1 MNKNLKHTGKKYI
14 FNFFLTYEEKQLIFA
29 LKELHRLNNRLGNDD
44 EKYSDFISKMTCYYQ
59 DILVEYNK

>member
-1 MNKNLKHTGKKYI
+1 MKTPYKKYI

-29 LKELHRLNNRLGNDD
+29 LKELHRLNNNLGADD

-59 DILVEYNK
+59 QILSDYKN